1 MIEHIHIQP
10 RKIQTMHLKLTNP
23 TGFHWTIP
31 RYCPRAALGLF
42 LLVVGHPLAA
52 QEVLMPPIQI
62 PNTPP
67 AVQEYQ
73 QQNPMVVFT
82 PAGFSSGG
90 LQTPLQ
96 WGPLALRPRA
106 FYRFLDG
113 TGISSTVSN
122 HTATIV
128 QSFSPGFLLN
138 IGNHWTLDYSPTW
151 TFYSSR
157 EFRNTLDQNVRLVGG
172 TAYED
177 WTLGLSQSYVKS
189 SDPEVETGTQTDQQT
204 FSTALNASYRIN
216 TKLSLDMGV
225 NQDFI
230 FTTQFENSREWSTM
244 EWLNYQFWPRLDSS
258 LGAGF
263 GYVNVD
269 IGSDMTYERIE
280 ARIRWRVWDK
290 VAFQVHGGAEI
301 RQFLGGGAPDLVNPI
316 AGGSIQYQ
324 PFEFTQLSLNADRVV
339 DVSVLTSSSSQ
350 SQVTETT
357 SVTADLNQRLLG
369 KLHLNLEGGYN
380 TVNYV
385 GSSGTATGRAD
396 DYYTFN
402 ARLSLQFLK
411 RATASI
417 FYQYSDNSSTLAG
430 YTFSSNQTGVE
441 LGYQF

>member
-1 MIEHIHIQP
+1 MQ
-10 RKIQTMHLKLTNP
+10 LKLTNP
-23 TGFHWTIP
+23 TGFHWTTL
-31 RYCPRAALGLF
+31 RFCPRAALGLF
-42 LLVVGHPLAA
+42 LLAVGHPLAA
-52 QEVLMPPIQI
+52 QDVLMPPTQI

-73 QQNPMVVFT
+73 QQNPMMVFI
-82 PAGFSSGG
+82 PAGSSSGG
-90 LQTPLQ
+90 LETPLQ

-122 HTATIV
+122 HTSTIV

-151 TFYSSR
+151 TFYSSG
-157 EFRNTLDQNVRLVGG
+157 EFHNTLDQSVRLVGG
-172 TAYED
+172 TTYED

-189 SDPEVETGTQTDQQT
+189 SDPEVETGTQTDEET

-216 TKLSLDMGV
+216 TKLSLDMGI

-230 FTTQFENSREWSTM
+230 LTTQFENSREWSTT
-244 EWLNYQFWPRLDSS
+244 EWLNYQFWPRLDSA

-269 IGSDMTYERIE
+269 IGSDMAYERVE
-280 ARIRWRVWDK
+280 ARIRWRALDK
-290 VAFQVHGGAEI
+290 VAFQIHGGAEI
-301 RQFLGGGAPDLVNPI
+301 RQFLGGGASDVVNPI
-316 AGGSIQYQ
+316 AGASIQYQ
-324 PFEFTQLSLNADRVV
+324 PFDFTQLSLNVDRVV
-339 DVSVLTSSSSQ
+339 DVSVWTNSVQ

-369 KLHLNLEGGYN
+369 RLYLDLQGGYN

-385 GSSGTATGRAD
+385 ASSGTTTGRTD

-402 ARLSLQFLK
+402 ARLKLQFLK
-411 RATASI
+411 RATATI
-417 FYQYSDNSSTLAG
+417 FYQYSDNSSTLAA
-430 YTFSSNQTGVE
+430 YTFSSNQTGIE

>member
-10 RKIQTMHLKLTNP
+10 RKIQTMHLKLTNS

-52 QEVLMPPIQI
+52 QEVLMPPVQV

-73 QQNPMVVFT
+73 QQNPMMVFT
-82 PAGFSSGG
+82 PAGFISGRV
-90 LQTPLQ
+90 QTPFQ
-96 WGPLALRPRA
+96 WGPLALHPRA
-106 FYRFLDG
+106 SYQFLDG
-113 TGISSTVSN
+113 TGIGSTVSN
-122 HTATIV
+122 HTSTVV
-128 QSFSPGFLLN
+128 QSISPGFLLN
-138 IGNHWTLDYSPTW
+138 IGNHWTIDYSPTW
-151 TFYSSR
+151 NFYSSQL
-157 EFRNTLDQNVRLVGG
+157 FRNTLDQSVRLMGG
-172 TAYED
+172 TTYED
-177 WTLGLSQSYVKS
+177 WTLGLSQSYEKS
-189 SDPEVETGTQTDQQT
+189 SDPEVDTGTQTDEET
-204 FSTALNASYRIN
+204 YSTALNASYRIN

-225 NQDFI
+225 NQDFVY
-230 FTTQFENSREWSTM
+230 TTQFESSREWSTAD
-244 EWLNYQFWPRLDSS
+244 WLNYQFWPRLDSG

-280 ARIRWRVWDK
+280 ARVRWRISDK
-290 VAFQVHGGAEI
+290 VGLQVHGGAEI
-301 RQFLGGGAPDLVNPI
+301 RQFLGGGASDLVNPI

-339 DVSVLTSSSSQ
+339 DVSVLATASAE

-385 GSSGTATGRAD
+385 GSGGTATGRTD

-430 YTFSSNQTGVE
+430 YTFTSNQTGIE